1 MVLGKTQTPL
11 PSFSPVYFS
20 SSRHRKQTV
29 QIIQVNS
36 VCNNTAYT
44 AVLFGCCTSS
54 AKCLVCVGGLEEGTA
69 EGKRYLTA
77 IGFLFISCL
86 KPPAIIDFL
95 EDGMFK

>member
-1 MVLGKTQTPL
+1 M
-11 PSFSPVYFS
+11 
-20 SSRHRKQTV
+20 

-44 AVLFGCCTSS
+44 AVLFGCCFPNASTSS
-54 AKCLVCVGGLEEGTA
+54 AKCLCVGGLEEGTA

-95 EDGMFK
+95 EGGMFK